1 MKRLVVFILL
11 VIGLTSCDVLQQAAS
26 GINTTGIPVP
36 TSNPLTES
44 EVISGLKDALRVST
58 DTAVSGLSTLNG
70 FFGDAAL
77 KILLPPDAKII
88 TDNLDNPVLKAIGV
102 SQKVDDVILRM
113 NRSAEEAAAKATPI
127 FVDAIRNMSI
137 TDAFGILK
145 GSDTAATHYFRVNT
159 YNALY
164 QQFKPVITQYL
175 DKDIVGSI
183 STNEAWTTL
192 TSAYNKAAR
201 LSSSLTPV
209 NTQLDDYV
217 TKKTIHGVFV
227 KVAEQEAQIR
237 KDPVA
242 RVTDIL
248 KRVFGS

>member
-1 MKRLVVFILL
+1 MKRLIVFAFL
-11 VIGLTSCDVLQQAAS
+11 VFSLTSCDVLQQVAS
-26 GINTTGIPVP
+26 EIDPVGLPVP

-58 DTAVSGLSTLNG
+58 DTAVSGLSALNG

-88 TDNLDNPVLKAIGV
+88 TDNLDNPVLKAVGI

-113 NRSAEEAAAKATPI
+113 NRSAEEAAKKATPI

-137 TDAFGILK
+137 ADAFGILK
-145 GSDTAATHYFRVNT
+145 GSDTAATHYFRVST

-164 QQFKPVITQYL
+164 QQFKPIITQHL

-183 STNEAWTTL
+183 STNEAWNTL
-192 TSAYNKAAR
+192 TTAYNRAAR

-217 TKKTIHGVFV
+217 TKKAIHGVFV